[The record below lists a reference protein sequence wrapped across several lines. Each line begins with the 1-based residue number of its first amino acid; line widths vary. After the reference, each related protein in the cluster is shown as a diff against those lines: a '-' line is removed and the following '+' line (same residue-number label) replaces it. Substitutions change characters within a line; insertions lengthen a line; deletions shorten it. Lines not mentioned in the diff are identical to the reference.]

1 MNEKNEIVRF
11 DDVYFNYG
19 DYTVLEDISFSILED
34 DMLAVIGPNGGGKT
48 TLLRLILGLLKPTKG
63 TVKLF
68 GENPAKTRKFA
79 GYLPQQKAIN
89 FNFPISVFDTVLMG
103 RYKGIGRSYKKEDK
117 DAAIEALD
125 TVDMA
130 DFRDRH
136 IGSLSGGQLQRIL
149 IARSLVSKPKI
160 LLLDEPLSGVD
171 SEAQLSFYRLILKLN
186 RMMAIIFVTHD
197 ISVVSE
203 YFERVACLNRKLFY
217 HGPKEG
223 SIGKLE
229 DTYGCPVEVI
239 AHGIPHRVLK
249 KH

>member
-48 TLLRLILGLLKPTKG
+48 TLLRLILGLLKPSRG
-63 TVKLF
+63 TIKLF

>member
-1 MNEKNEIVRF
+1 
-11 DDVYFNYG
+11 
-19 DYTVLEDISFSILED
+19 VLEDISFSILED

-48 TLLRLILGLLKPTKG
+48 TLLRLILGLLKPSRG

>member
-1 MNEKNEIVRF
+1 MNEKKEIVRF
-11 DDVYFNYG
+11 ANVYFSYR
-19 DYTVLEDISFSILED
+19 DYPVLEDITLSIFED

-48 TLLRLILGLLKPTKG
+48 TLLRLTLGLIKPTGG
-63 TVKLF
+63 TVSLF
-68 GENPAKTRKFA
+68 GKNPAKTRQFA

-89 FNFPISVFDTVLMG
+89 FNFPISVYEVVLMG
-103 RYKGIGRSYKKEDK
+103 RYKGIGSRFRKEDEE
-117 DAAIEALD
+117 AAIEALD
-125 TVDMA
+125 TVGMA
-130 DFRDRH
+130 DFKDRH
-136 IGSLSGGQLQRIL
+136 ISNLSGGQLQRIL

-160 LLLDEPLSGVD
+160 LLLDEPLAGVD
-171 SEAQLSFYRLILKLN
+171 SEAQLSFYGLILKLN
-186 RMMAIIFVTHD
+186 RKMAIIFVTHD
-197 ISVVSE
+197 ISVISE
-203 YFERVACLNRKLFY
+203 YFEKVVCLNRKLFY

>member
-1 MNEKNEIVRF
+1 MDEKKEIVRF
-11 DDVYFNYG
+11 ENVYFSYK
-19 DYTVLEDISFSILED
+19 DHTVLEDITLSVFEN

-48 TLLRLILGLLKPTKG
+48 TLLRLTLGLIKPTGG
-63 TVKLF
+63 TVMLF
-68 GENPAKTRKFA
+68 GKNPEKTRHLA
-79 GYLPQQKAIN
+79 GYLPQQKEIN
-89 FNFPISVFDTVLMG
+89 FNFPIDVYEVVLMG
-103 RYKGIGRSYKKEDK
+103 RYKGIGRSYKREYRE
-117 DAAIEALD
+117 AAIKALD
-125 TVDMA
+125 TVDME
-130 DFRDRH
+130 DFKDRH
-136 IGSLSGGQLQRIL
+136 INSLSGGQLQRIL
-149 IARSLVSKPKI
+149 IARSLVSEPKI

-171 SEAQLSFYRLILKLN
+171 SEAQLSFYRLILKLS

-197 ISVVSE
+197 ISVISE
-203 YFERVACLNRKLFY
+203 YFEKVACLNRKLFY

>member
-1 MNEKNEIVRF
+1 MDEKKVIVRF
-11 DDVYFNYG
+11 ESVYFSYG
-19 DYTVLEDISFSILED
+19 DYTVLENVTLSILED

-48 TLLRLILGLLKPTKG
+48 TMLRLTLGLIKPTSGK
-63 TVKLF
+63 VSLF
-68 GENPAKTRKFA
+68 GANPEKTRHFA
-79 GYLPQQKAIN
+79 GYLPQQKVIN
-89 FNFPISVFDTVLMG
+89 SNFPINVYDAVLMG
-103 RYKGIGRSYKKEDK
+103 RYKGIGRSYRKEDR

-125 TVDMA
+125 TVDMS
-130 DFRDRH
+130 DFKDRH
-136 IGSLSGGQLQRIL
+136 ISSLSGGQLQRIL

-186 RMMAIIFVTHD
+186 RIMTIVLVTHD
-197 ISVVSE
+197 ISVISE
-203 YFERVACLNRKLFY
+203 YFDRVVCLNRKLFY

>member
-48 TLLRLILGLLKPTKG
+48 TLLRLILGLLKPSRG